1 VPPNLIDGFLSRLET
16 FVHPFSVSLGE
27 PEQKRH
33 TVEYL
38 AGLLSKL
45 DHKTGEGIAYL
56 HDQQR
61 QGITIDPQ
69 PVKVR
74 EGWLTISAQLEVTT
88 WTLTR
93 DAVLGFAD
101 RSMASASNS

>member
-1 VPPNLIDGFLSRLET
+1 MRASEKKI
-16 FVHPFSVSLGE
+16 
-27 PEQKRH
+27 RH
-33 TVEYL
+33 GDPHS
-38 AGLLSKL
+38 AGMEISMPS
-45 DHKTGEGIAYL
+45 T
-56 HDQQR
+56 DQLQT
-61 QGITIDPQ
+61 TIDLQ
-69 PVKVR
+69 LVKVR